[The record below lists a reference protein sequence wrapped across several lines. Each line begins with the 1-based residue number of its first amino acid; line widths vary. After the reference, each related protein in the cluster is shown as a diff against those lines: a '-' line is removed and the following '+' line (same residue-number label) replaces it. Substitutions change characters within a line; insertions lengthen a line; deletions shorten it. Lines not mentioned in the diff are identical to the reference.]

1 MTKGTILIIEDE
13 KDIRDVVAFSLRREG
28 YVALEAADAEKGLDM
43 IRESGC
49 DLVLLD
55 MMLPGI
61 DGFEALRR
69 IRSSAETSRLPVIMV
84 TARSEDSD
92 IVAALELGAD
102 DYVCKPFSPRVLV
115 ARVRTRLREI
125 ERKAAG
131 GADGNAS
138 SASGA
143 EARTAGNAGDD
154 AEESGVLSMS
164 GITLDPARHEAT
176 LDDAELVL
184 SATEF
189 ALLEYFLS
197 NPGRVFSRARL
208 IDALHG
214 PSYPVTDRSIDVQ
227 ILGLRKKLASRGEL
241 IETVRGVGYRLKDGT
256 RS

>member
-1 MTKGTILIIEDE
+1 MGKATILIIEDE

-28 YVALEAADAEKGLDM
+28 YVALEAGDAEKGLELL
-43 IRESGC
+43 RESGC

-69 IRSSAETSRLPVIMV
+69 IRSSAETARLPVIMV

-115 ARVRTRLREI
+115 ARVRSRLREI
-125 ERKAAG
+125 ERKAAMAS
-131 GADGNAS
+131 GADGAAS
-138 SASGA
+138 
-143 EARTAGNAGDD
+143 GDD

-164 GITLDPARHEAT
+164 GLSLDPARHEAT
-176 LDDAELVL
+176 LDGAELAL

-227 ILGLRKKLASRGEL
+227 ILGLRKKLAGRGDL
-241 IETVRGVGYRLKDGT
+241 IETVRGVGYRWKDGE